1 MMIYIAY
8 GVTLATIV
16 GTVANSFG
24 KRWCFWVWMCTNGFW
39 CVYNICIGQYA
50 QGLLY
55 VFNFAMTIVGLVKW
69 KENGDAN
76 KIQDRQEH
84 VYNYSISVKK
94 ASIAKRMLLSWVM
107 VASIFFLAGLIIG
120 VIVQKTIVI

>member
-1 MMIYIAY
+1 MIYIAY

-39 CVYNICIGQYA
+39 CVYNVWIGQYA

-55 VFNFAMTIVGLVKW
+55 ALNFAMAIVGLVRW
-69 KENGDAN
+69 KGDGKA
-76 KIQDRQEH
+76 KQDQQERR
-84 VYNYSISVKK
+84 YNYSVSIKK
-94 ASIAKRMLLSWVM
+94 ASIAKRILLSWVM

>member
-39 CVYNICIGQYA
+39 CVYNVWIGQYA

-55 VFNFAMTIVGLVKW
+55 ALNFAMAIVGLVRW
-69 KENGDAN
+69 KGDGKAN
-76 KIQDRQEH
+76 KVQDQQERR
-84 VYNYSISVKK
+84 YNYSVSIKK
-94 ASIAKRMLLSWVM
+94 ASIAKRILLSWVM
-107 VASIFFLAGLIIG
+107 VASIFFLAGLIIE
-120 VIVQKTIVI
+120 VIV

>member
-39 CVYNICIGQYA
+39 CVYNVWIGQYA

-55 VFNFAMTIVGLVKW
+55 ALNFAMAIVGLVRW
-69 KENGDAN
+69 KGDGKA
-76 KIQDRQEH
+76 KQDQQERR
-84 VYNYSISVKK
+84 YNYSVSIKK
-94 ASIAKRMLLSWVM
+94 ASIAKRILLSWVM

>member
-39 CVYNICIGQYA
+39 CVYNVWIGQYA

-55 VFNFAMTIVGLVKW
+55 ALNFAMAIVGLVRW
-69 KENGDAN
+69 KGDGKAN
-76 KIQDRQEH
+76 KVQDQQERR
-84 VYNYSISVKK
+84 YNYSVSIKK
-94 ASIAKRMLLSWVM
+94 ASIAKRILLSWVM